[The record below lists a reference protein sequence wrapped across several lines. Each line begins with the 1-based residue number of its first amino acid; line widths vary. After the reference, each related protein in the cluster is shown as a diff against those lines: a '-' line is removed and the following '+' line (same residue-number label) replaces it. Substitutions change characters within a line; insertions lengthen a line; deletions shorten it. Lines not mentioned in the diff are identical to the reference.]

1 MVLIIVR
8 TLLMR
13 ISIKMIPL
21 AYLNHLRKEHM
32 KSRIHWAALG
42 LLAAFAAQAET
53 VTIEHRLGKTTLEQ
67 KPQRVVVIGVGALDA
82 IDSFGIEP
90 VAVSKFDG
98 TPDYLAKYKS
108 DKYPSA
114 GSLFEPDFET
124 IYTQKPDLIVIG
136 PRASKSYDEL
146 SKIAPT
152 IVFAAEADQG
162 YWESTQ
168 QQWRNLGKVFAIE
181 PEVEAKIEQVD
192 AQFKSIM
199 QYNQQHKSDAMLVM
213 SSGGNLTTFG
223 ANSRFSSVYKDF
235 GFSET
240 VPVSKESSH
249 GDLISFEY
257 IREHNPKT
265 LLVVDRDKVVTKGE
279 TNIRQTFENDLVKA
293 TTAYKNGHIAYLDV
307 NAWYIAISG
316 VKATEQMVADMKA
329 SVGMQ

>member
-1 MVLIIVR
+1 MKP
-8 TLLMR
+8 LL
-13 ISIKMIPL
+13 
-21 AYLNHLRKEHM
+21 
-32 KSRIHWAALG
+32 HWTTLG
-42 LLAAFAAQAET
+42 LLASFAVQAET

-82 IDSFGIEP
+82 LDSFGIEP

-98 TPDYLAKYKS
+98 SPDYLAKYKS
-108 DKYPSA
+108 DQYPSA

-136 PRASKSYDEL
+136 PRAAKSYDEL

-162 YWESTQ
+162 YWQSTQ

-181 PEVEAKIEQVD
+181 PAVEAKIEQVD

-240 VPVSKESSH
+240 VPVSKESGH

-265 LLVVDRDKVVTKGE
+265 LLVVDRDKVVSKAE
-279 TNIRQTFENDLVKA
+279 SNIRQTFENDLVKA

-316 VKATEQMVADMKA
+316 VKATEQMVADMKT

>member
-1 MVLIIVR
+1 MWGLWTLSTVSVLS
-8 TLLMR
+8 
-13 ISIKMIPL
+13 SI
-21 AYLNHLRKEHM
+21 
-32 KSRIHWAALG
+32 
-42 LLAAFAAQAET
+42 
-53 VTIEHRLGKTTLEQ
+53 
-67 KPQRVVVIGVGALDA
+67 
-82 IDSFGIEP
+82 
-90 VAVSKFDG
+90 AVSKFDG

-181 PEVEAKIEQVD
+181 PAVEAKIEQVD